1 PPERRAVVD
10 EAGAQ
15 PVEPGMEPMPSLER
29 TAVERLATDQRASAT
44 PVPPV
49 LHLRDRAPAGTAL
62 GREPVEPVAP
72 SLDAE
77 ARVEATHRP
86 VEHRAR
92 APRVCQ
98 SRTEARATT
107 GLVEEHQPEPGDRGH
122 GVNLADWSGTPVPVP
137 SAARVSCCAARAGG
151 RCS

>member
-1 PPERRAVVD
+1 LVKPALPEADHVGVAGNTHAEKAPERARELMAAVPADRLARAPPPERRAVVG
-10 EAGAQ
+10 ETGAQ
-15 PVEPGMEPMPSLER
+15 RVELRMEPMPSLER
-29 TAVERLATDQRASAT
+29 AAVELLATDQRASAP

-49 LHLRDRAPAGTAL
+49 LPLRDRAPAGTAL

-92 APRVCQ
+92 APRVRQ

-107 GLVEEHQPEPGDRGH
+107 
-122 GVNLADWSGTPVPVP
+122 
-137 SAARVSCCAARAGG
+137 
-151 RCS
+151 